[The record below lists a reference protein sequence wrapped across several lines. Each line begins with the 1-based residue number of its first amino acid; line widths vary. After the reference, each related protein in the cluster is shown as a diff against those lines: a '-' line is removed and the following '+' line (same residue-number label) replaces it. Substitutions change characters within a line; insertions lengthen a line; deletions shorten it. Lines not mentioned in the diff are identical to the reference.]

1 MFPKLNGLCKF
12 LDWDS
17 EHFNKRIA
25 QVTSSFLDQDDF
37 KIVDHWC
44 ITNNI
49 DCVYYLKDLSNF
61 TESAIEES
69 NNFRLVDTRVEF
81 KLKIENLPTEQ
92 QFDREIKVFSLG
104 HHINNELLMISDKNI
119 NNTRFYNDNKFD
131 SDLVKKMYRIWIKK
145 SCEDPSTT
153 VLTAEYKNK
162 IVGFITFKHGHEK
175 ISTIGLLAI
184 DKNYQRLGI
193 GKSIM
198 NECIHLSFKQKKPRI
213 SVATQLNNQ
222 PAINFYERS
231 GFKVFKKS
239 NWYHK
244 WYT

>member
-1 MFPKLNGLCKF
+1 MNGFCKS

-17 EHFNKRIA
+17 EHFKKRIA
-25 QVTSSFLDQDDF
+25 QVRKPVLYRSDF
-37 KIVDHWC
+37 KKVDHWC
-44 ITNNI
+44 NTNNI
-49 DCVYYLKDLSNF
+49 DCLYYLKDSLN
-61 TESAIEES
+61 TNESDIEES
-69 NNFRLVDTRVEF
+69 NNFRLIDNRVELNF
-81 KLKIENLPTEQ
+81 QIDDIPIELQ
-92 QFDREIKVFSLG
+92 YQSEIKISFQKNK
-104 HHINNELLMISDKNI
+104 IRKELLAITDKNI
-119 NNTRFYNDNKFD
+119 NNTRFYNDNNFN
-131 SDLVKKMYRIWIKK
+131 SDLVKKMYQIWIKK

-162 IVGFITFKHGHEK
+162 IVGFITFSHGYER
-175 ISTIGLLAI
+175 ISTIGLVAI

-198 NECIHLSFKQKKPRI
+198 NECLYLCYKQKKTRI

-222 PAINFYERS
+222 PAIKFYERL
-231 GFKVFKKS
+231 GFKVLRKS

>member
-1 MFPKLNGLCKF
+1 MNGLCKP

-17 EHFNKRIA
+17 KHFNKKIA
-25 QVTSSFLDQDDF
+25 QVIKPILYRDDF
-37 KIVDHWC
+37 KNVDHWS
-44 ITNNI
+44 INNKI
-49 DCVYYLKDLSNF
+49 DCLYYLKDLLNTNQSD
-61 TESAIEES
+61 IQES
-69 NNFRLVDTRVEF
+69 NNFRLVDNRVELNF
-81 KLKIENLPTEQ
+81 QIDDIPIELQ
-92 QFDREIKVFSLG
+92 YRSEIRISFQKNQ
-104 HHINNELLMISDKNI
+104 IRNELLVITDKNI

-162 IVGFITFKHGHEK
+162 IVGFITFSHGHEG
-175 ISTIGLLAI
+175 ISNIGLLAI

-198 NECIHLSFKQKKPRI
+198 NECIHFCYKQKITRI
-213 SVATQLNNQ
+213 SVATQLNNE
-222 PAINFYERS
+222 PAIKFYERL
-231 GFKVFKKS
+231 GFQVLRKS

>member
-1 MFPKLNGLCKF
+1 MNGFCKF

-17 EHFNKRIA
+17 EHFKKRIA
-25 QVTSSFLDQDDF
+25 QVKKPVLYRSDF
-37 KIVDHWC
+37 KKVDHWC
-44 ITNNI
+44 NTNKI
-49 DCVYYLKDLSNF
+49 DCLYYLKDLLN
-61 TESAIEES
+61 TNESDIEES
-69 NNFRLVDTRVEF
+69 NNFRLVDNRVELNF
-81 KLKIENLPTEQ
+81 QIDDIPIELQ
-92 QFDREIKVFSLG
+92 YGSEIKISFQKNQ
-104 HHINNELLMISDKNI
+104 IRNELLAISDKNI
-119 NNTRFYNDNKFD
+119 NNTRFYNDNNFD
-131 SDLVKKMYRIWIKK
+131 SDLVKKMYQIWIKK

-162 IVGFITFKHGHEK
+162 IVGFITFSHGHEE
-175 ISTIGLLAI
+175 ISNIGLVAI

-198 NECIHLSFKQKKPRI
+198 NECLYLCYKQKKTRI

-222 PAINFYERS
+222 PAIKFYERL
-231 GFKVFKKS
+231 GFKVLRKS

>member
-1 MFPKLNGLCKF
+1 LNGFCKF

-25 QVTSSFLDQDDF
+25 QVTSSFLDQNDF
-37 KIVDHWC
+37 KKVDHWC

-49 DCVYYLKDLSNF
+49 DCIYYLKDLSNS
-61 TESAIEES
+61 TESDIEES
-69 NNFRLVDTRVEF
+69 NNFNLVDIRVELNLQIEDLPMELQYGS
-81 KLKIENLPTEQ
+81 KIKISSLKNKI
-92 QFDREIKVFSLG
+92 R
-104 HHINNELLMISDKNI
+104 NELFAISDRNI
-119 NNTRFYNDNKFD
+119 NNTRFYNDNNFD
-131 SDLVKKMYRIWIKK
+131 SDLVKKMYQIWIIK

-153 VLTAEYKNK
+153 ILTAEYKNK
-162 IVGFITFKHGHEK
+162 IVGFITFSHGHEG
-175 ISTIGLLAI
+175 ISTIGLVAI

-198 NECIHLSFKQKKPRI
+198 NECLYLCYKQKKISRI

-222 PAINFYERS
+222 PAIKFYERL
-231 GFKVFKKS
+231 GFKVLRKS

>member
-1 MFPKLNGLCKF
+1 LNGLCKS

-17 EHFNKRIA
+17 DHFNRRIA
-25 QVTSSFLDQDDF
+25 QVKKPILYRDDF
-37 KIVDHWC
+37 KKIDHWC

-49 DCVYYLKDLSNF
+49 DCVYYLKDLSNS
-61 TESAIEES
+61 TKSDIEES

-81 KLKIENLPTEQ
+81 KLKIENLPIEQ
-92 QFDREIKVFSLG
+92 QFDKEIKVISLG
-104 HHINNELLMISDKNI
+104 HQINNELLMISDKNI
-119 NNTRFYNDNKFD
+119 NNTRFYNDTNFD
-131 SDLVKKMYRIWIKK
+131 QNLVKEMYQIWIKK
-145 SCEDPSTT
+145 SCNDPFST
-153 VLTAEYKNK
+153 VVIAEINNR
-162 IVGFITFKHGHEK
+162 IVGFITFKHGHEE
-175 ISTIGLLAI
+175 ITTIGLVAI

-198 NECIHLSFKQKKPRI
+198 NECIHLCYKQKKTRI

-222 PAINFYERS
+222 PAIKFYERF
-231 GFKVFKKS
+231 GFKVLKKS